1 MAFWVLLLD
10 AFGIATAVLAA
21 WLWYAASRRRLR
33 RISRFEALDSA
44 DRTASSRRSI
54 GTAFSTAAR
63 RSRQPFLP
71 AASHCVLPPTFWQTS
86 DQPPDSGR
94 RGLLAHQ
101 SGQVEPME
109 SPPRKALGHGTAP
122 DGSAPS

>member
-63 RSRQPFLP
+63 RSRQPFP
-71 AASHCVLPPTFWQTS
+71 PDASHCVLLPTFWQTS
-86 DQPPDSGR
+86 DEPRLQVVPG
-94 RGLLAHQ
+94 GLFAHQ
-101 SGQVEPME
+101 SGHVEPME
-109 SPPRKALGHGTAP
+109 SPAAEGI
-122 DGSAPS
+122 GSRHSS